1 MEPNR
6 AVDDLKEIRQVME
19 RTRRS
24 VGGFAGQFM
33 VLWGA
38 IWFLGFL
45 ANQYLPA
52 DALGWFWFV
61 ASALGGAGSG
71 LLGVRLSRR
80 SGVQSPYWR
89 PITLLMLAL
98 MVFVALIVWL
108 LEVGTTREIALLIV
122 LVVALSY
129 FQAGVF
135 IRWTVSAV
143 GAALALLA
151 VGAFLL
157 LPDHFFLAMAFLSG
171 GLMIGSGLW
180 FMRHQG

>member
-6 AVDDLKEIRQVME
+6 AVDDLKEIRHLME

-52 DALGWFWFV
+52 EALGWFWLV
-61 ASALGGAGSG
+61 ASTLGGAGSAW
-71 LLGVRLSRR
+71 LGVRLSRS
-80 SGVQSPYWR
+80 SGVRSPYWR
-89 PITLLMLAL
+89 PIALWMVAL
-98 MVFVALIVWL
+98 MFFVVLIIWL
-108 LEVGTTREIALLIV
+108 LELRTTREIALLIV
-122 LVVALSY
+122 LVVSLSY

-135 IRWTVSAV
+135 GRWMVSAV
-143 GAALALLA
+143 GAALGLLA
-151 VGAFLL
+151 VGTFLL

-171 GLMIGSGLW
+171 GLLIGSGLW